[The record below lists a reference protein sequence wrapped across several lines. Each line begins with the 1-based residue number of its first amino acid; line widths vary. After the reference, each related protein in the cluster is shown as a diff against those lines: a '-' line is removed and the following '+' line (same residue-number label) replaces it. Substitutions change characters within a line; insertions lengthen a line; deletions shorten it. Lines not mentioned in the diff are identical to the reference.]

1 MCFSFSFQNRTKSS
15 VWHFLFMNYMNL
27 TNSNHSAGR
36 STATIKLAPLQ
47 ANDYPKIRYV
57 SDFFGAQSEIF
68 SLLCPPVRLIC
79 QPFAPFGIC
88 LCMYYFNRQFIVS
101 FEYIVFFHSLESYQT
116 YSSLPRHII
125 PMCPSHLG
133 VWERNFRLLR
143 PTYFLQFCIKGKPI
157 KNII

>member
-57 SDFFGAQSEIF
+57 SDFLGAQSEIF

-133 VWERNFRLLR
+133 V
-143 PTYFLQFCIKGKPI
+143 YFLQFCIKGKSI